1 MSNKPLVSGFEK
13 IIILGLVAFFG
24 YGLYKNGGITMV
36 EKTEDTT
43 IFDGKTS
50 ANTYRDLDE
59 KEMESNWSNKGAAT
73 LESKSKDQAKSNF
86 SQSENLDTDNI
97 LGKLARTFSAGREE
111 TARQMK
117 EMGLSNDEINYI
129 KEVKKENE
137 FSGKMQD
144 AKDWFNILKTS
155 ASTYGKVKS
164 FVDDLSNGNT
174 NDENVNALLQDEKKS
189 NDFYENLE
197 STFGISESEAKA
209 FSSLGKK
216 KVSDWAKFIEE
227 KGKNN

>member
-1 MSNKPLVSGFEK
+1 MSNKPLISGFEK

-24 YGLYKNGGITMV
+24 YGIYKNGGISMY
-36 EKTEDTT
+36 EKSEETT

-59 KEMESNWSNKGAAT
+59 KEMESNWNRKGAAT
-73 LESKSKDQAKSNF
+73 STSKST
-86 SQSENLDTDNI
+86 QSEKLNTDDV
-97 LGKLARTFSAGREE
+97 LGKLARTFSAGRDE

-117 EMGLSNDEINYI
+117 DMGLSDDEINYI
-129 KEVKKENE
+129 KDVKKEND
-137 FSGKMQD
+137 FSDELQD
-144 AKDWFNILKTS
+144 ARDWFNILKTS

-164 FVDDLSNGNT
+164 FVDDLNKGAG
-174 NDENVNALLQDEKKS
+174 NDENVNVLLEDDNKS

-197 STFGISESEAKA
+197 STFGISEYEAKA
-209 FSSLGKK
+209 FSNLGKK

-227 KGKNN
+227 KGKQK

>member
-1 MSNKPLVSGFEK
+1 MSNKPLISGFEK

-24 YGLYKNGGITMV
+24 YGIYKNGGISMY

-59 KEMESNWSNKGAAT
+59 KEMESNWNRKGAAT
-73 LESKSKDQAKSNF
+73 STSKSA
-86 SQSENLDTDNI
+86 QSEKLNTDDV

-117 EMGLSNDEINYI
+117 DMGLSDDEINYI
-129 KEVKKENE
+129 KDVKKEND
-137 FSGKMQD
+137 FSDELQD
-144 AKDWFNILKTS
+144 ARDWFNILKTS

-164 FVDDLSNGNT
+164 FVDDLSKGAGN
-174 NDENVNALLQDEKKS
+174 NENVNALLEDDKKS
-189 NDFYENLE
+189 NDFYKNLE
-197 STFGISESEAKA
+197 STFGISEYEAKA
-209 FSSLGKK
+209 FSTLGKK

-227 KGKNN
+227 KGKEN

>member
-1 MSNKPLVSGFEK
+1 MSNKPLISGFEK

-24 YGLYKNGGITMV
+24 YGIYKNGGISMY
-36 EKTEDTT
+36 EKSEETT

-50 ANTYRDLDE
+50 ANTYRDLDK
-59 KEMESNWSNKGAAT
+59 KEMESNWNRKGTAT
-73 LESKSKDQAKSNF
+73 PTKAKKEKLE
-86 SQSENLDTDNI
+86 TDDV

-117 EMGLSNDEINYI
+117 EMGLSNDEIDYI
-129 KEVKKENE
+129 KDVKKEND
-137 FSGKMQD
+137 FSGQMQD
-144 AKDWFNILKTS
+144 ARDWFNILKTS

-164 FVDDLSNGNT
+164 FVDDLKGT
-174 NDENVNALLQDEKKS
+174 GNDENVNALLQDDKKS
-189 NDFYENLE
+189 NDFYKNLE

-209 FSSLGKK
+209 FSTLGKK

-227 KGKNN
+227 KGKQK

>member
-1 MSNKPLVSGFEK
+1 MSNKPLISGFEK

-24 YGLYKNGGITMV
+24 YSIYKNGGISIY

-43 IFDGKTS
+43 ILDGKTT

-59 KEMESNWSNKGAAT
+59 KEKDSKWNRKSAAT
-73 LESKSKDQAKSNF
+73 PTKAKK
-86 SQSENLDTDNI
+86 EKLDTDDV
-97 LGKLARTFSAGREE
+97 LGKLSRTYSAGREE

-117 EMGLSNDEINYI
+117 DMGLSNDEINYI
-129 KEVKKENE
+129 KDVKKEND
-137 FSGKMQD
+137 FSGQVQD

-164 FVDDLSNGNT
+164 FVDDLSKGAG
-174 NDENVNALLQDEKKS
+174 NDENVNTLLQDDKKS
-189 NDFYENLE
+189 NDFYKNLE
-197 STFGISESEAKA
+197 STFGISEYEAKA

-227 KGKNN
+227 KGKEN

>member
-1 MSNKPLVSGFEK
+1 MSNKPLISGFEK

-24 YGLYKNGGITMV
+24 YGIYKNGGISMY
-36 EKTEDTT
+36 EKSEETT

-59 KEMESNWSNKGAAT
+59 KEKEHNWNKKGGET
-73 LESKSKDQAKSNF
+73 LKSKSKF
-86 SQSENLDTDNI
+86 TQSEKLDTDDI

-137 FSGKMQD
+137 FSDQLQD
-144 AKDWFNILKTS
+144 ARDWFNILKTS

-164 FVDDLSNGNT
+164 FVDDLSKGT
-174 NDENVNALLQDEKKS
+174 GNDENVNALLEDDKKS

-209 FSSLGKK
+209 FSILGKK

-227 KGKNN
+227 KGKSN

>member
-1 MSNKPLVSGFEK
+1 MSNKPLISGFEK

-24 YGLYKNGGITMV
+24 YGIYKNGGISMY
-36 EKTEDTT
+36 EKTEETT

-59 KEMESNWSNKGAAT
+59 KEMESNWNRKGAAT
-73 LESKSKDQAKSNF
+73 STSKST
-86 SQSENLDTDNI
+86 QSEKLNTDDV
-97 LGKLARTFSAGREE
+97 LGKLARTFSAGRDE

-117 EMGLSNDEINYI
+117 DMGLSDDEINYI
-129 KEVKKENE
+129 KDVKKEND
-137 FSGKMQD
+137 FSDELQD
-144 AKDWFNILKTS
+144 ARDWFNILKTS

-164 FVDDLSNGNT
+164 FVDDLSKGAGDN
-174 NDENVNALLQDEKKS
+174 ENVNVLLEDDNKS

-197 STFGISESEAKA
+197 STFGISEYEAKA
-209 FSSLGKK
+209 FSNLGKK

-227 KGKNN
+227 KGKQK

>member
-1 MSNKPLVSGFEK
+1 MSSKPFISGFEK

-24 YGLYKNGGITMV
+24 YGIYKNGGISMY
-36 EKTEDTT
+36 EKTEDIT
-43 IFDGKTS
+43 IFDGKTT

-59 KEMESNWSNKGAAT
+59 KEKEFSWNRKGAAT
-73 LESKSKDQAKSNF
+73 SKSKF
-86 SQSENLDTDNI
+86 TQSEILDIDDV

-129 KEVKKENE
+129 KDVKKEND
-137 FSGKMQD
+137 FSGQVQD

-164 FVDDLSNGNT
+164 FVDDLSKGAG
-174 NDENVNALLQDEKKS
+174 NDENVNALLQDDKKS
-189 NDFYENLE
+189 NDFYKNLE

-209 FSSLGKK
+209 FSTLGKK

-227 KGKNN
+227 KGEKN

>member
-1 MSNKPLVSGFEK
+1 MSNKPLISGFEK

-24 YGLYKNGGITMV
+24 YGIYQNGGISMY

-43 IFDGKTS
+43 IFDGKTT
-50 ANTYRDLDE
+50 ANIYRDLDE
-59 KEMESNWSNKGAAT
+59 KEKESSWNRKGAAT
-73 LESKSKDQAKSNF
+73 SKSKF
-86 SQSENLDTDNI
+86 TQSEILDIDDV
-97 LGKLARTFSAGREE
+97 LGKLARTYSSGREE

-129 KEVKKENE
+129 KDVKKEND
-137 FSGKMQD
+137 FSGQVQD

-164 FVDDLSNGNT
+164 FVDDLSKGAG
-174 NDENVNALLQDEKKS
+174 NDENVNTLLQDDKKS
-189 NDFYENLE
+189 NDFYKNLE
-197 STFGISESEAKA
+197 STFGISEYEAKA

-216 KVSDWAKFIEE
+216 NVSDWAKFIEE
-227 KGKNN
+227 KGKEN